1 MGFFLLL
8 FFGVCGLSLFG
19 VLFVVACGV
28 FVCFEFR
35 GFFVCLLGWFCFGVF
50 LTSEGKDGG
59 DASSFCCWRISLQKI
74 PSCSDVFSGG
84 TVLSSINELQSQEE
98 VNQPMS
104 GDVYKHLVHKTPF
117 RALIGP
123 DNHCLITPEQEH
135 WAPLLW

>member
-1 MGFFLLL
+1 MCVVYFYLGFCLLLFVGFLFALGLGFFLFDWL
-8 FFGVCGLSLFG
+8 
-19 VLFVVACGV
+19 VLFWG
-28 FVCFEFR
+28 
-35 GFFVCLLGWFCFGVF
+35 F
-50 LTSEGKDGG
+50 LTSEGEDRG

-74 PSCSDVFSGG
+74 PSCSDVFIVR
-84 TVLSSINELQSQEE
+84 TVLSSINEFQSQEG

-104 GDVYKHLVHKTPF
+104 GDVCEHLVHKTPF